1 MENTDDHCH
10 ECDQALVGAVK
21 LGIIAWEKAEPE
33 AIGTADVAR
42 ERGHSAVV
50 FELDDVRCDPSPGGA
65 VASVQGTPLS
75 EFDVILCRC
84 DLSTPPWTEK
94 IQQLLLLNGEPGV
107 IVLDPL
113 DVHIRAAS
121 KRAMLQQLTLH
132 GIPVPPTKECRSAA
146 DVRAA
151 LDAWGQVV
159 VKPALGYRGL
169 DVERIL
175 EGPTTAALQ
184 LIDALLERHGTLL
197 CQPYLE
203 HTGDYRVL
211 IIGSKVSSSMRFDTA
226 ADGDWKPFSGDL
238 ADDPVS
244 SAFVEPPDELT
255 SLALRAAK
263 AADLTIAGVDIIM
276 TEASLT
282 VIEVNPVP
290 GWAAWTPELAR
301 VPNGQLV
308 DFAESQANAQG
319 GVGATSAQ
327 RWR

>member
-1 MENTDDHCH
+1 MENIDDHFHQCAH
-10 ECDQALVGAVK
+10 VLVGSVK
-21 LGIIAWEKAEPE
+21 LGILAWEKAEPE
-33 AIGTADVAR
+33 AIGIADVAR
-42 ERGHSAVV
+42 ERGHSALV
-50 FELDDVRCDPSPGGA
+50 FELDDVRCDPGPAGA
-65 VASVQGTPLS
+65 VATVQGTPLS

-94 IQQLLLLNGEPGV
+94 IQQLLSLNGEPGV

-151 LDAWGQVV
+151 LDVWSQVV

-169 DVERIL
+169 DVERL
-175 EGPTTAALQ
+175 LDGPTTSALE
-184 LIDALLERHGTLL
+184 LIDTLLERHGTLL

-203 HTGDYRVL
+203 HRGDYRVL
-211 IIGSKVSSSMRFDTA
+211 VIGSKVSSCTRFDTA
-226 ADGDWKPFSGDL
+226 DDDWKPFSGDL

-244 SAFVEPPDELT
+244 SAFVEPSEELV
-255 SLALRAAK
+255 SLALLATK
-263 AADLTIAGVDIIM
+263 ATDLTTAGVDIIM
-276 TEASLT
+276 SEAGLT

-301 VPNGQLV
+301 VPNV
-308 DFAESQANAQG
+308 HVVEFAEAQANAQG
-319 GVGATSAQ
+319 RVSVTSAWG
-327 RWR
+327 RR

>member
-1 MENTDDHCH
+1 M
-10 ECDQALVGAVK
+10 K
-21 LGIIAWEKAEPE
+21 LGILAWEKAEPE
-33 AIGTADVAR
+33 AIGMAGVAR
-42 ERGHSAVV
+42 ERGHTALV
-50 FELDDVRCDPSPGGA
+50 FELDDVRCEPGPAGT
-65 VASVQGTPLS
+65 VATVQGTPLS

-107 IVLDPL
+107 TVLDPL

-151 LDAWGQVV
+151 LDLWGQVV

-169 DVERIL
+169 DVERL
-175 EGPTTAALQ
+175 LNGPTPSALE
-184 LIDALLERHGTLL
+184 LIDTLLERHGTLL

-203 HTGDYRVL
+203 HRGDYRVL
-211 IIGSKVSSSMRFDTA
+211 VIGSKVSSCTRFDTV
-226 ADGDWKPFSGDL
+226 GDHWKPFSGDL

-244 SAFVEPPDELT
+244 SAFVEPSDELL
-255 SLALRAAK
+255 SLALLATK
-263 AADLTIAGVDIIM
+263 ATELTTAGVDIIM
-276 TEASLT
+276 SEAGLT

-301 VPNGQLV
+301 VPNVQLV
-308 DFAESQANAQG
+308 EFAEAQANAQD
-319 GVGATSAQ
+319 GVSVIPAQ
-327 RWR
+327 GRR